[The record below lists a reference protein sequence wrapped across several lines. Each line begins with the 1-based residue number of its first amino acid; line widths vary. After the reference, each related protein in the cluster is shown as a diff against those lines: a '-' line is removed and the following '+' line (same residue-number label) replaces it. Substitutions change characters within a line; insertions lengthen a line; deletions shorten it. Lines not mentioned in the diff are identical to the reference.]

1 MMCIKGLIML
11 SYFRIQNFKSIL
23 DLTLNLSF
31 AEGKAPANYA
41 NLPFLPFVGAQN
53 DTKARY
59 VPVMALYGANASG
72 KTNILQ
78 ALFVLKRL
86 LVFGV
91 EKNYHPNRLNP
102 KYNTTS
108 FEIGVFVNDVH
119 YDYYV
124 EYNQNGIQHEILYKD
139 NKAHVVFE
147 IEKHECF
154 FDNIATAEY
163 TDLRLK
169 EIYKVECLNEQQQ
182 QVIPFLA
189 KIAKNYTGL
198 NLDIV
203 AVRNAL
209 IQQIEVYPENNIP
222 LSFVLDKLVRE
233 KSVENLTEAFD
244 NITSILK
251 KLDIDINKLTFD
263 RKRKPIIDRNNV
275 FGVMDENTTFYMPTD
290 KDVIIDSIK
299 SYHTDINGNEVV
311 FNFNEESE
319 GTVTLSGIIGMCLSA
334 LAKGNVLCVDELDK
348 SLHSK
353 LLIEIVK
360 LFKDKRYNKH
370 NAQLVFTAHNTDILD
385 NDIMRISEVGVVDK
399 TEKNGTAMK
408 RVSDFD
414 GKRNVTN
421 FRKQYLDGV
430 FSGIPYPY
438 I

>member
-1 MMCIKGLIML
+1 ML
-11 SYFRIQNFKSIL
+11 SYFHIKNFKSIL
-23 DLTLNLSF
+23 DLRLDLSF
-31 AEGKAPANYA
+31 AEGKAPANYT
-41 NLPFLPFVGAQN
+41 NLPLLPFVGNYN

-78 ALFVLKRL
+78 ALFVFRRL
-86 LVFGV
+86 LVFGAN
-91 EKNYHPNRLNP
+91 KNYHPNRLNP
-102 KYNTTS
+102 RYDTTT
-108 FEIGVFVNDVH
+108 FEIGVFINNTH
-119 YDYYV
+119 YDFYV
-124 EYNQNGIQHEILYKD
+124 EYNQKGIQQEILYKD
-139 NKAHVVFE
+139 NKACVVFE
-147 IEKHECF
+147 IKNQECF

-163 TDLRLK
+163 TDSRLK

-182 QVIPFLA
+182 QTVPFLT

-198 NLDIV
+198 NIDIV
-203 AVRNAL
+203 TARNAL
-209 IQQIEVYPENNIP
+209 VQGMEVYPENNIP
-222 LSFVLDKLVRE
+222 LSFVLDKLVGE
-233 KSVENLTEAFD
+233 KSVENISEAFD

-263 RKRKPIIDRNNV
+263 RKRKPITDRNNV
-275 FGVMDENTTFYMPTD
+275 LEVMDENTTFYMPTD

-299 SYHTDINGNEVV
+299 SYHTDINGNEVI

-334 LAKGNVLCVDELDK
+334 LSKGKVLCIDELDK

-353 LLIEIVK
+353 LLVEIVK

-385 NDIMRISEVGVVDK
+385 DDIMRISEVGFVDK
-399 TEKNGTAMK
+399 TPKNGTTLK

-421 FRKQYLDGV
+421 FRKQYLDGI